1 MSLDFY
7 NVVSYDLNN
16 SNNINNTN
24 SNNLDN
30 ICLKVKDFEI
40 SNSSINF
47 ENCLC
52 RKNKLG
58 GLNKQCPNK
67 KYENEIYCEKH
78 LNSKWKCSVFDT
90 PDKKTIDN
98 YIIKNSSE
106 NDFILLDTY
115 IKNQTYIQGRFQ
127 YEFWRSGGLLGHF

>member
-24 SNNLDN
+24 SNNINN
-30 ICLKVKDFEI
+30 INNSKTDICFKVKDFEI

-67 KYENEIYCEKH
+67 KHENEIYCEKH

-106 NDFILLDTY
+106 NDFY
-115 IKNQTYIQGRFQ
+115 IIGYI
-127 YEFWRSGGLLGHF
+127 YKESIIKI